1 MKYAYF
7 PGCVGQDSCKE
18 LDVSTKLI
26 SEELG
31 IELLELEDATCCG
44 AGFVQ
49 DVDYDLSLALNA
61 RTLAMAEKAGL
72 DILTVCST
80 CQFNLDRQNEE
91 LKKDPKKLAEVNKM
105 LAEIGLRYN
114 GTVEVKHLLWVL
126 VKEVGLGNLQ
136 QRVKVDLS
144 DLNIA
149 SFYGCQLIRP
159 GYLHGYDDADRPEY
173 FEKLI
178 EALGGKPVHYEGR
191 KKCCGFPITFVNED
205 ASMRMNANNML
216 EAKDHGADIMAT
228 SCPLCHINLDMY
240 QGKAEKV
247 AGQRIELPILHLPQ
261 LVGLAMG
268 MSPSR
273 LRVKRHLVSTKA
285 ALSKVRP
292 KEEEAA
298 KAPEPAAV
306 EH

>member
-26 SEELG
+26 SDVLG
-31 IELLELEDATCCG
+31 IELVELEDATCCG

-49 DVDYDLSLALNA
+49 DVNYDLALALNA
-61 RTLAMAEKAGL
+61 RTLAIAEKQHL

-80 CQFNLDRQNEE
+80 CQFNLDRSNQE
-91 LKKDPKKLAEVNKM
+91 LKSDAKKLKDVNKM
-105 LAEIGLRYN
+105 LAEVGLRYN
-114 GTVEVKHLLWVL
+114 GTVAIKHLLWVL
-126 VKEVGLGNLQ
+126 VEEVGLAELQ

-144 DLNIA
+144 ELNVA

-159 GYLHGYDDADRPEY
+159 GTLHGHDDADRPAY
-173 FEKLI
+173 FERLI
-178 EALGGKPVHYEGR
+178 EALGGKPVDYEER

-205 ASMRMNANNML
+205 ASMRMNAKNML
-216 EAKDHGADIMAT
+216 VAKGKGADVMTT

-247 AGQRIELPILHLPQ
+247 AGARIDLPILHLPQ

-268 MSPSR
+268 ISPER
-273 LRVKRHLVSTKA
+273 LRMKRHIVSTKPVIR
-285 ALSKVRP
+285 ALRA
-292 KEEEAA
+292 KEEATV
-298 KAPEPAAV
+298 PAMGD
-306 EH
+306 

>member
-7 PGCVGQDSCKE
+7 PGCVGQDSCNE

-26 SEELG
+26 ADELG
-31 IELLELEDATCCG
+31 IELVELEEATCCG

-61 RTLAMAEKAGL
+61 RTFAIAERMGL

-80 CQFNLDRQNEE
+80 CQFNLDRANRE
-91 LKKDPKKLAEVNKM
+91 LKEDPMKLAEVNKM
-105 LAEIGLRYN
+105 LAEVGLRYN
-114 GTVEVKHLLWVL
+114 GKVEIKHLLWVL
-126 VKEVGLGNLQ
+126 VNEVGLGNLQ
-136 QRVKVDLS
+136 RRVKVDLS

-159 GYLHGYDDADRPEY
+159 GTLHQYDDPDRPQY
-173 FEKLI
+173 FERLI
-178 EALGGKPVHYEGR
+178 EALGGKPVDYEGR
-191 KKCCGFPITFVNED
+191 KKCCGFPITFVNENS
-205 ASMRMNANNML
+205 SMKMNAMNML
-216 EAKDHGADIMAT
+216 EAKEHGADVMAT

-261 LVGLAMG
+261 LVGLAIG
-268 MSPSR
+268 ISPER
-273 LRVKRHLVSTKA
+273 LRVKRHIVSAKA
-285 ALSKVRP
+285 ALDRIKP
-292 KEEEAA
+292 KEEAT
-298 KAPEPAAV
+298 APVAGT
-306 EH
+306 

>member
-26 SEELG
+26 SNVLG
-31 IELLELEDATCCG
+31 IELVELEDATCCG

-49 DVDYDLSLALNA
+49 DVNYDLSLALNA
-61 RTLAMAEKAGL
+61 RTLALAERQHL

-80 CQFNLDRQNEE
+80 CQFNLDRANRE
-91 LKKDPKKLAEVNKM
+91 LKEDAKKLAEVNKM
-105 LAEIGLRYN
+105 LAEVGLRYN
-114 GTVEVKHLLWVL
+114 GTVEIKHLLWVL
-126 VKEVGLGNLQ
+126 VDEVGLAQLQ
-136 QRVKVDLS
+136 RRVKVDLS
-144 DLNIA
+144 DLNVA

-159 GYLHGYDDADRPEY
+159 GTLHGYDDPDRPQY
-173 FEKLI
+173 FERLI
-178 EALGGKPVHYEGR
+178 EALGAKAVDYEER

-205 ASMRMNANNML
+205 ASMRMNAKNML
-216 EAKDHGADIMAT
+216 AAKVRGADVMAT

-247 AGQRIELPILHLPQ
+247 AGERIELPILHLPQ

-268 MSPSR
+268 IPPAQLLM
-273 LRVKRHLVSTKA
+273 KRHIVSTKTVGD
-285 ALSKVRP
+285 ALKA
-292 KEEEAA
+292 KEGEAL
-298 KAPEPAAV
+298 PARGS
-306 EH
+306 